1 MKQYGVEASAHA
13 TKRAWKYKFSGE
25 LYIFNLFFE
34 HPVLEKSY
42 VIYTVW
48 SAKRRTEEKEMPTR
62 CSSFLGLLFHTI
74 ISAIVFSSCVPQ
86 RRNTIRTTLGKR
98 DQFRM
103 TAVTSGREISE
114 RKVVG
119 TECAGSNVFTTNGH
133 EVRTKLVSGLV
144 AKRTASS
151 TAVAKDNQK
160 IRLWRSSLVHV
171 IVVEEDHSLHVF

>member
-13 TKRAWKYKFSGE
+13 MKRAWKYRFSGE
-25 LYIFNLFFE
+25 LCIFNLFAE

-42 VIYTVW
+42 VIYTAW
-48 SAKRRTEEKEMPTR
+48 SAKRHTEEKEMPTR

-74 ISAIVFSSCVPQ
+74 ISAMVFSSCAPQ
-86 RRNTIRTTLGKR
+86 RRDTIRTTLGKR

-103 TAVTSGREISE
+103 TAVTSGRKISE
-114 RKVVG
+114 GKVVEI
-119 TECAGSNVFTTNGH
+119 ECTGSKVFAANSH
-133 EVRTKLVSGLV
+133 EVRRKLASGLV

-160 IRLWRSSLVHV
+160 IWLWRSCLVHA
-171 IVVEEDHSLHVF
+171 IVVWS